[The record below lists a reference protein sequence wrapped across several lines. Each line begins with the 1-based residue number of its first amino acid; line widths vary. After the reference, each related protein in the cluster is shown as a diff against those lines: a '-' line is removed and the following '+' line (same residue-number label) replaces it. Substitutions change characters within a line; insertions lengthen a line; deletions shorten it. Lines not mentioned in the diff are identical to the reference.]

1 MTQDILYCFDEN
13 YNKQALTSIISLLDN
28 VSEPIN
34 IHIVHKNKSLFV
46 DLPNVIKFHQNLNNF
61 KIYEFKREVSNFP
74 NILNSHISEATYYRL
89 FVEEIL
95 PRNIER
101 ILYIDCDVICINDPI
116 KDIKQEF
123 ESLSKS
129 NKTIGVSI
137 EKFSNNEEIEIFNRL
152 NLSSKEY
159 FNAGVMFIDFNKWIK
174 KNVPEQSTNI
184 IKKLGNKLKFW
195 DQDVL
200 NKIFNSDFRTIDKK
214 FNFILD
220 IQNTTDIPNNTLFVH
235 YAGSYKPWTA
245 RGVVEKNAK
254 LYIYNYR
261 KLDYGDFHIT
271 HSWKLSSIV
280 YLINSIFTLKIF
292 NTKNPIKFI
301 FSFINS
307 FRD

>member
-34 IHIVHKNKSLFV
+34 IHVIHKNKSLFV
-46 DLPNVIKFHQNLNNF
+46 NLPNVIKFHQNLNKFNT
-61 KIYEFKREVSNFP
+61 YEFEREASNFP

-95 PRNIER
+95 PNNIGR
-101 ILYIDCDVICINDPI
+101 ILYIDCDIICINDPI
-116 KDIKQEF
+116 KDIKEEF

-137 EKFSNNEEIEIFNRL
+137 EKFSKNEEIEIFNRL
-152 NLSSKEY
+152 NLSSTDY
-159 FNAGVMFIDFNKWIK
+159 FNAGVMFIDFNKWLK
-174 KNVPEQSTNI
+174 KGVPEKSTNI
-184 IKKLGNKLKFW
+184 IKKLGIKLKFW

-220 IQNTTDIPNNTLFVH
+220 IQNTTNIPNGTLFVH
-235 YAGSYKPWTA
+235 YAGSFKPWTA

-254 LYIYNYR
+254 LYTQSYR
-261 KLDYGDFHIT
+261 KLGYGNFHIT
-271 HSWKLSSIV
+271 HSWKLSSV
-280 YLINSIFTLKIF
+280 AYLIKSIFTLKIF
-292 NTKNPIKFI
+292 NTKKPINFI

-307 FRD
+307 LRD